1 MIPPDIAIMGFS
13 AVTGFAFRYM
23 AERAKEKAAQFE
35 RLIKNRESADK
46 SADKAVARVSVDAGK
61 ITRRFIV
68 FSILLAAIYI
78 PFWLTIN
85 DFSTVVEV
93 KRESSG
99 FFGMFSGTKTQF
111 VQIQGYLLTDEI
123 RQVLC
128 AIVSFYFGQAA
139 GKTR

>member
-1 MIPPDIAIMGFS
+1 
-13 AVTGFAFRYM
+13 M

-68 FSILLAAIYI
+68 FSILLAVIYI